1 MQGNKLVLKDEKD
14 GMATVTI
21 KDVHQSNGVIYVIDH
36 VLMHK

>member
-1 MQGNKLVLKDEKD
+1 MLNDERG

-21 KDVHQSNGVIYVIDH
+21 KDVHQSNGVIHVIDH